1 MISRQTLFER
11 MIALWKSGDLFPHG
25 HSVYEDTW
33 CGSMDRFVEIAWRL
47 QNHHRVLDVGTG
59 SGILAVFLQRLG
71 HECHAVDFAEPS
83 TLLVTNEIP
92 YAHCNAEID
101 HLPFGDSVFDA
112 VTCCQCLEHF
122 THSHLFAVSE
132 MYRVLCP
139 GGLVEIDVPNAV
151 CFRNRSRI
159 LRGKQITWDYE
170 KHYLHSRPVFY
181 SGHSFFPDR
190 HNREFTLAE
199 TRSLLAAAG
208 FQNIVAWHIRS
219 QRYRRG
225 LSQLRNLGSALRD
238 AVPSLR
244 KTIIAFGE
252 KQESR

>member
-1 MISRQTLFER
+1 MKTRQALFET
-11 MIALWKSGDLFPHG
+11 MITLWQGGELFPRG
-25 HSVYEDTW
+25 HAGYEDTW

-47 QNHHRVLDVGTG
+47 QDHRRVLDVGTG

-71 HECHAVDFAEPS
+71 HECQAVDFNEPS
-83 TLLVTNEIP
+83 PLLASNGIP
-92 YAHCNAEID
+92 FARGNAEVD
-101 HLPFGDSVFDA
+101 PLPFGDGTFDA

-122 THSHLFAVSE
+122 THSHLFAVGE
-132 MYRVLCP
+132 MRRVLRP

-151 CFRNRSRI
+151 SFRNRSRM
-159 LRGKQITWDYE
+159 LRGKQITWDYD
-170 KHYLHSRPVFY
+170 KHYLRAEPVLY
-181 SGHSFFPDR
+181 RGHSFFPDR

-208 FQNIVAWHIRS
+208 FRNVVAWHIRS
-219 QRYRRG
+219 QRHRRG
-225 LSQLRNLGSALRD
+225 WARLRNLGSALRD

-252 KQESR
+252 K